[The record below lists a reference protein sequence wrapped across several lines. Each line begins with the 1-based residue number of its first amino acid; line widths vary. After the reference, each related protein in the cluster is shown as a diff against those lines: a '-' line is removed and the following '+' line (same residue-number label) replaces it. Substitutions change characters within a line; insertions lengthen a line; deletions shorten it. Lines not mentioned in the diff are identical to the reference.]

1 MIPRS
6 LRTRRLEQGL
16 TQAELAARAGVSRQL
31 VAAVEAGR
39 NAPAVGAALG
49 LARALGTS
57 VEALFGDDPPRPAM
71 PALGGRPPDGAPV
84 RIGRVGARL
93 VASELADHGVSGGG
107 WARPDALMSGELVRL
122 LPGARPAATV
132 VAGCEPALGLA
143 EALLDRDG
151 PRSLLSIPTATGTAV
166 AALAA
171 GSVHAAVVHDR
182 ETHLPARPG
191 PVVRWHLARWQ
202 VGLGMP
208 AGLRGSGLAALAAR
222 GTAIVQRE
230 PAAASQ
236 EAFLRAAA
244 AAGVAAPPGP
254 IARGH
259 IDAARIAALTGA
271 AAVTTEAAARAFGL
285 AFTALEDHTVEIWIA
300 ERWAALPGIEAL
312 GEVLASTAFAQRI
325 ARLGGY
331 DLTGCG
337 TPLRAAS

>member
-57 VEALFGDDPPRPAM
+57 VEALFGDVPPRPAM

-107 WARPDALMSGELVRL
+107 WARPDALMSGEVVRV

-132 VAGCEPALGLA
+132 VAGCDPALGLA

-171 GSVHAAVVHDR
+171 GGVHAAVVHNR
-182 ETHLPARPG
+182 ETHLPVRPG

-222 GTAIVQRE
+222 GTTIVQRE
-230 PAAASQ
+230 PAATSQ
-236 EAFLRAAA
+236 QAFLRAAA
-244 AAGVAAPPGP
+244 AAGVAPPPGP

-300 ERWAALPGIEAL
+300 ERWAALPGVEAL

-325 ARLGGY
+325 GRLGGY

-337 TPLRAAS
+337 TPLHAAA